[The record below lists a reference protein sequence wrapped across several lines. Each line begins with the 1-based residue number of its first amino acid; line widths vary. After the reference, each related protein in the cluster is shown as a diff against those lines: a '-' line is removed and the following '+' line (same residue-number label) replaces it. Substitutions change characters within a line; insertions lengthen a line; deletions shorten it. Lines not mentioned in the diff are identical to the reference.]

1 MNYETILKVIWIFKL
16 FSDLLFNEK
25 FLVRAKIV
33 GHCIIGRC
41 DGCCGEHVSSLLKFT
56 IFCYFKDFI
65 TRSQSEWIVRKA
77 VWYNFGYSYSAA
89 NKNMAV
95 NWEEKTLYDYLLNPK
110 K

>member
-1 MNYETILKVIWIFKL
+1 MNYETMLYVIWIFKL

-33 GHCIIGRC
+33 GHCIIGRR

-65 TRSQSEWIVRKA
+65 TRLGTDLNCTK
-77 VWYNFGYSYSAA
+77 
-89 NKNMAV
+89 NKLSLAFSFIR
-95 NWEEKTLYDYLLNPK
+95 
-110 K
+110 